1 MTVVTSHVDS
11 VWVEASAVGRLGVPN
26 VPVRGSARVRER
38 VCSIWRA
45 GGGGAVGGG
54 TSVAVLGQVHGVPAG
69 QPGWQHAIALHFGTE
84 TRRGSLETSSHA
96 LWQQANH
103 LWPDA
108 SVHGGCSGKGTEMGG
123 GTPGLGDIITVMAG
137 KKAAA

>member
-26 VPVRGSARVRER
+26 FPVRGSAMVRECIR
-38 VCSIWRA
+38 SIWRA

-54 TSVAVLGQVHGVPAG
+54 TSVAVVGQVHGVPAG

-84 TRRGSLETSSHA
+84 TRRGSLETSNNALRQHA
-96 LWQQANH
+96 SH

-108 SVHGGCSGKGTEMGG
+108 SVHGGCSGKGMGMGG
-123 GTPGLGDIITVMAG
+123 GAPGLGDIITVMVG
-137 KKAAA
+137 EKAAA